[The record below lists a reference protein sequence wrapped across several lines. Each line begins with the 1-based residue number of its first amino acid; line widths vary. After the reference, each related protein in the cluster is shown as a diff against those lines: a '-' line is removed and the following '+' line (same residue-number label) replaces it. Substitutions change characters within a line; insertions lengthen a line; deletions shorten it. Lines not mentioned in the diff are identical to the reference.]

1 MLKLPWNGVVLSGC
15 IGIRYNG
22 GLYTQ
27 CGVECVSASASLYCS
42 ECERSNRLNGL
53 CVYGS
58 MSERLSSGIMSYKDS
73 RGRSPIMYSKYM
85 SKMGFSREEVE
96 LEGLRCGIKVLE
108 CHFVEVE
115 RKRGRPRKEKV
126 EVEKK
131 KRGRPR
137 KEKEMVSNIAGEE
150 LIASLLDGMVD
161 CRSSN
166 EVVVSEGGREEV
178 VVSEG
183 GREEVVVR
191 EGGREEVVVREGGRE
206 EWVVREG
213 GREEWVVS
221 EIKVSEIE
229 ECEDWSSNEEIEV
242 VRFELKG
249 KKYLRSKENI
259 LYDIDS
265 HDAIGIWNE
274 ASGEIDELEE
284 ED

>member
-27 CGVECVSASASLYCS
+27 CGVECVSSSASLYCS

-191 EGGREEVVVREGGRE
+191 EGGREE
-206 EWVVREG
+206 
-213 GREEWVVS
+213 WVVS

>member
-27 CGVECVSASASLYCS
+27 CGVECVSSSSSSYCS

-178 VVSEG
+178 VVSE
-183 GREEVVVR
+183 
-191 EGGREEVVVREGGRE
+191 
-206 EWVVREG
+206 
-213 GREEWVVS
+213 
-221 EIKVSEIE
+221 IE

-265 HDAIGIWNE
+265 HDAIRIWNE

>member
-27 CGVECVSASASLYCS
+27 CGVECVSSSSYCS

-191 EGGREEVVVREGGRE
+191 EGGREEVVV
-206 EWVVREG
+206 
-213 GREEWVVS
+213 S

>member
-27 CGVECVSASASLYCS
+27 CGVECVSSYCS

-178 VVSEG
+178 VVSE
-183 GREEVVVR
+183 
-191 EGGREEVVVREGGRE
+191 
-206 EWVVREG
+206 
-213 GREEWVVS
+213 
-221 EIKVSEIE
+221 IKVSEIE

-265 HDAIGIWNE
+265 NDAIGIWNE